1 MKLDYFLITYTRIN
15 SKWIRNATVR
25 PETIKLEENIG
36 STFFNINLSNIFF
49 WICLFRQEK
58 QKQKYQA
65 KKLWHSKG
73 NHQQNEKAAS

>member
-1 MKLDYFLITYTRIN
+1 MKLDYFLKTYIRIN
-15 SKWIRNATVR
+15 SKWIRNVRVR

-58 QKQKYQA
+58 QKQK
-65 KKLWHSKG
+65 
-73 NHQQNEKAAS
+73 